1 MKLAYYCFER
11 PIEFT
16 ENSVNV
22 LIIEN
27 SKMFRD
33 ILSMLLN
40 ASNGYDTELILSDVK
55 TLSIEKYVELIFSP
69 FSIDLNNKKLL
80 NKLNDYLAKSLD
92 SYEEKYNS
100 LAHSMNQFG
109 SDLTM
114 LSQYAVIYSEIQNV
128 QQVIKVLDFRID
140 DDLPINER
148 IIEYMRLNRDL
159 LGKKLFIFVG
169 LKSYFSEEEL
179 KLFYRDI
186 IAEKFDILLLEGHQY
201 SYTIDI
207 EKIRIIDN
215 DLCELY

>member
-1 MKLAYYCFER
+1 MKLTYYCFEQ
-11 PIEFT
+11 PIEFA

-27 SKMFRD
+27 SKMFRE
-33 ILSMLLN
+33 ILSMLL
-40 ASNGYDTELILSDVK
+40 SESEGYDTELILSDSK
-55 TLSIEKYVELIFSP
+55 TLSIEKYVELILSP
-69 FSIDLNNKKLL
+69 FSLDLNNKKIL

-100 LAHSMNQFG
+100 LAYSMNQFG

-114 LSQYAVIYSEIQNV
+114 LSQYSVIYSEIQNV
-128 QQVIKVLDFRID
+128 QQIIKALDFKID

-148 IIEYMRLNRDL
+148 IIEYMRLNRNL

-169 LKSYFSEEEL
+169 LKSYFAEEEL
-179 KLFYRDI
+179 KLFYKDI
-186 IAEKFDILLLEGHQY
+186 IAEKFDVLLIEGHQY
-201 SYTIDI
+201 SYIIDT

>member
-1 MKLAYYCFER
+1 MKLAYYCFEQ

-33 ILSMLLN
+33 ILSMLLS
-40 ASNGYDTELILSDVK
+40 ASEGYDTELILSDDK
-55 TLSIEKYVELIFSP
+55 TLSIEKYVELILSP
-69 FSIDLNNKKLL
+69 FSLDLNNKKLL

-92 SYEEKYNS
+92 SYEEKYNL
-100 LAHSMNQFG
+100 LAYGMNQFG

-114 LSQYAVIYSEIQNV
+114 LSQYSVIYSEIQNV
-128 QQVIKVLDFRID
+128 QQVIKALDFRID

-169 LKSYFSEEEL
+169 LKNYFSEEEL
-179 KLFYRDI
+179 KFFYRDI
-186 IAEKFDILLLEGHQY
+186 MAEKFDILLIEGHQY
-201 SYTIDI
+201 SYKINI